1 MVKIMEYLTNLDV
14 FPQFSNIIRWFVL
27 KVNKL
32 SDCLK
37 FVVALHTQAVILETS
52 AVDMQYV
59 LRKKDC
65 MAGVNLLVHSTC
77 KCCTKTNS

>member
-1 MVKIMEYLTNLDV
+1 MY
-14 FPQFSNIIRWFVL
+14 
-27 KVNKL
+27 KL

-65 MAGVNLLVHSTC
+65 MGGVILHANVAQRLTPKDKIIKSFT
-77 KCCTKTNS
+77 